1 VRVPKWALVVV
12 MGGLWATAMRA
23 QTNQQEPP
31 SGTNGSATENLPPPV
46 VRSLGPARISGG
58 VIAGN
63 ILTKVQPRYPAEARE
78 AGVSGT
84 VVMHAIIGK
93 DGTIE
98 KLTVIS
104 GPALLQ
110 DAAVDAVKQWTYRPY
125 LLNGVPTE
133 VDTTIM
139 VNFNLNKPRTIPEPN

>member
-1 VRVPKWALVVV
+1 MRVPKWALMVVIS
-12 MGGLWATAMRA
+12 GIWATAVRA
-23 QTNQQEPP
+23 QTSQPEP
-31 SGTNGSATENLPPPV
+31 SGGTATESLPPPPV
-46 VRSLGPARISGG
+46 VRSLGPVRISNG
-58 VIAGN
+58 VMAGL
-63 ILTKVQPRYPAEARE
+63 ILNKVPPHYPAEARA
-78 AGVSGT
+78 AGVGGT
-84 VVMHAIIGK
+84 VVLHAIIGK

-110 DAAVDAVKQWTYRPY
+110 DAAVDAVKQWVYSPY

>member
-1 VRVPKWALVVV
+1 MRVPKWALVVMCGLSV
-12 MGGLWATAMRA
+12 MAMRA
-23 QTNQQEPP
+23 QTSQPEP
-31 SGTNGSATENLPPPV
+31 SGGTATESAPPPV

-58 VIAGN
+58 VMAGL
-63 ILTKVQPRYPAEARE
+63 ILTKVQPQYPVEARN

-84 VVMHAIIGK
+84 VVMHAMIGK
-93 DGTIE
+93 DGMI
-98 KLTVIS
+98 KNLTVIS

-133 VDTTIM
+133 VDTTIL
-139 VNFNLNKPRTIPEPN
+139 VNFNLNPKPRTIPEPN